1 MKGFSFGTLARRAIG
16 VLSIV
21 VAVVIAFGMLHAPAT
36 KTLDP
41 AADRATVLAE
51 NLVRIAISPEGQ
63 APARWDIPVRI
74 VVGGSKPDD
83 VGPLIVNAA
92 RTFGRV
98 SGVPAT
104 VVSRPEDGFNVLVQ
118 VLSRADYTALVGR
131 MGRDMEGGK
140 YLEEHLVCY
149 SAVISRPG
157 GRVLLRA
164 TIAIPDDLS
173 PADREQCAWH
183 EMLHAFGLID
193 HPDDRVPSVLRDAPA
208 PTDDDAVL
216 LRAFY
221 DPRIQALADGDD
233 PLPTVRAVIAELL
246 TTPGPGTLATTP
258 P

>member
-1 MKGFSFGTLARRAIG
+1 MKLWYQSLARQTE
-16 VLSIV
+16 ST
-21 VAVVIAFGMLHAPAT
+21 P
-36 KTLDP
+36 
-41 AADRATVLAE
+41 
-51 NLVRIAISPEGQ
+51 
-63 APARWDIPVRI
+63 
-74 VVGGSKPDD
+74 
-83 VGPLIVNAA
+83 
-92 RTFGRV
+92 
-98 SGVPAT
+98 
-104 VVSRPEDGFNVLVQ
+104 
-118 VLSRADYTALVGR
+118 Y
-131 MGRDMEGGK
+131 GK
-140 YLEEHLVCY
+140 
-149 SAVISRPG
+149 
-157 GRVLLRA
+157 LLRA